1 MQQHAGSA
9 HGASFMPSPN
19 SLGLAL
25 ALRYNV
31 CWAPLPPLAV
41 AFSGGVSG
49 KKQKTISRSR
59 GELKIGEI
67 AYPDSWK
74 WGEHGRGVERLHAM
88 DTLAAAWTAA
98 AGADRN
104 APCAPCH
111 QQCATIA
118 SADTIGT
125 AK

>member
-19 SLGLAL
+19 SCGLAL

-31 CWAPLPPLAV
+31 CWAPFPPLAV

-59 GELKIGEI
+59 EEELSQNRRDIIWKKGESQEDK
-67 AYPDSWK
+67 
-74 WGEHGRGVERLHAM
+74 
-88 DTLAAAWTAA
+88 
-98 AGADRN
+98 
-104 APCAPCH
+104 C
-111 QQCATIA
+111 
-118 SADTIGT
+118 
-125 AK
+125 